1 MKDFID
7 KFIKTTDWTAGSF
20 NMLPVFFGVVLAMG
34 DITMMTSAKMVSQ
47 GTLSS
52 AVGLPISMSSYALVA
67 YLFSRALTYERMVV
81 TNLVWNMMSNVIVT
95 LSGVILFGESIKGLR
110 WIAIGMSL
118 VAMSIFAY
126 TNDS

>member
-1 MKDFID
+1 
-7 KFIKTTDWTAGSF
+7 
-20 NMLPVFFGVVLAMG
+20 MLPVFFGVVLAMG

>member
-1 MKDFID
+1 MKDIID
-7 KFIKTTDWTAGSF
+7 KFIKSTDWTVGSF

-47 GTLSS
+47 GTLASS
-52 AVGLPISMSSYALVA
+52 IGLPISMSAYALVA
-67 YLFSRALTYERMVV
+67 YFFTRALTYERMVV

-95 LSGVILFGESIKGLR
+95 LSGVIFFGESIKGLR
-110 WIAIGMSL
+110 WVAIGMSL
-118 VAMSIFAY
+118 IAMGIFAY